1 MTKKA
6 IISVYNKDGILE
18 FAKELKNLG
27 YEIISTGGTMKY
39 LKENGVDVINIS
51 DVTNF
56 PEILDGR
63 VKTLHPNIHA
73 GILAIKDNREH
84 VKTLNEL
91 NISPID
97 MVVVNLYPFK
107 ETILKENV
115 AFEDVIENI
124 DIGGPTMLRAAA
136 KNFKYTTVIIDPA
149 DYGLVLKEIK
159 ENGDVSFDTR
169 FYLATKVFEYT
180 SYYDSMIFN
189 YFRFVRK
196 DNSFP
201 KQLTVPLEKAKQLRY
216 GENPHQQASFYKIT
230 LPFIEKSNIANAE
243 QLHGK
248 DLSYNNILDSDSAI
262 ELLKEF
268 DEPTCVAIK
277 HNNPCGVAS
286 GDNIFE
292 AYKKVYNSDPVSIFG
307 GIVAFNRK
315 VDRQTAEELKK
326 IFLEIVIAPDFDED
340 ALSLLSTKKDL
351 RILKL
356 LTLDKTDVYYDVKSV
371 NGGMLV
377 QEKDRKLL
385 NEDYQVVTER
395 RPTEKEIEDLIF
407 AWKVVKHVKSNAI
420 VIAKDKMT
428 LGIGMG
434 QTNRIWA
441 VEHAISRSRFDLNG
455 AVLASDA
462 FFPFSDSVEAAG
474 KAGITAIIQPGGSIR
489 DKESIDAAN
498 KYNIAMIFTGIRH
511 FRH

>member
-1 MTKKA
+1 MTRRA
-6 IISVYNKDGILE
+6 IISVYNKDGIVE
-18 FAKELKNLG
+18 FARALKDFG

-39 LKENGVDVINIS
+39 LRENGIEVINIS
-51 DVTNF
+51 DITNF

-73 GILAIKDNREH
+73 GILAIKDNQEH
-84 VKTLNEL
+84 VMTLNEL

-107 ETILKENV
+107 ETIFKENV
-115 AFEDVIENI
+115 TFDDVIENI

-136 KNFKYTTVIIDPA
+136 KNFRYTTVVIDPA
-149 DYGLVLKEIK
+149 DYGLVIEEMKEK
-159 ENGDVSFDTR
+159 GDVSFDTR

-180 SYYDSMIFN
+180 AYYDSMIFN
-189 YFRFVRK
+189 YFKYLRNDK
-196 DNSFP
+196 SFSNHF
-201 KQLTVPLEKAKQLRY
+201 TFPLEKIQELRY
-216 GENPHQQASFYKIT
+216 GENPHQQASFYRIV
-230 LPFIEKSNIANAE
+230 LPFIEKSNITNAQ

-248 DLSYNNILDSDSAI
+248 ELSFNNILDSDSAI

-277 HNNPCGVAS
+277 HNNPCAVAS
-286 GDNIFE
+286 SDNIFE
-292 AYKKVYNSDPVSIFG
+292 AFKKVNSSDPVSIFG

-326 IFLEIVIAPDFDED
+326 IFLEVVIAPDFDED
-340 ALSLLSTKKDL
+340 ALALLSSKKDF

-356 LTLDKTDVYYDVKSV
+356 PTLSKNDVYYDIKSV
-371 NGGMLV
+371 NGGVLV
-377 QEKDRKLL
+377 QERDRKLL

-395 RPTEKEIEDLIF
+395 KPEKKELEDLIF

-441 VEHAISRSRFDLNG
+441 VEHAIARSRFDLNG
-455 AVLASDA
+455 SVLASDA

-489 DKESIDAAN
+489 DKDSIDAAN

>member
-1 MTKKA
+1 MTKRA

-39 LKENGVDVINIS
+39 LQENGIEVTNIS
-51 DVTNF
+51 TITNF

-73 GILAIKDNREH
+73 GILAIKDNKEH
-84 VKTLNEL
+84 IETLKNL
-91 NISPID
+91 GILPID

-107 ETILKENV
+107 ETIYKDNV
-115 AFEDVIENI
+115 SFDEVIENI

-136 KNFKYTTVIIDPA
+136 KNFKFTTVLIDPE
-149 DYGLVLKEIK
+149 DYQKALDEIK
-159 ENGDVSFDTR
+159 QFGDVTYDTR
-169 FYLATKVFEYT
+169 FYLAFKVFEYT

-189 YFRFVRK
+189 YLK
-196 DNSFP
+196 CLKNDDSLP
-201 KQLTVPLEKAKQLRY
+201 KYLTFPLEKIQNLRY
-216 GENPHQQASFYKIT
+216 GENPHQRASFYALS
-230 LPFIEKSNIANAE
+230 LPYIEKSNIVNCE
-243 QLHGK
+243 KLHGK
-248 DLSYNNILDSDSAI
+248 ELSFNNILDADSAI

-286 GDNIFE
+286 AQNILE
-292 AYKKVYNSDPVSIFG
+292 AYKKVYECDPVSIFG
-307 GIVAFNRK
+307 GIVAFNK
-315 VDRQTAEELKK
+315 KIDKSVAEELKK
-326 IFLEIVIAPDFDED
+326 IFLEIVIALDFTED
-340 ALSLLSTKKDL
+340 ALEVLKSKKDL

-356 LTLDKTDVYYDVKSV
+356 KSLEKNNCYFDGKFV
-371 NGGMLV
+371 NGGVLV
-377 QEKDRKLL
+377 QEKDRVLL
-385 NEDYQVVTER
+385 NKSYEVVTEKK
-395 RPTEKEIEDLIF
+395 PSEEELEDLFF

-420 VIAKDKMT
+420 VIAKNKMT

-441 VEHAISRSRFDLNG
+441 VEHAITRSRFDLKE

-462 FFPFSDSVEAAG
+462 FFPFSDSVEAAA
-474 KAGITAIIQPGGSIR
+474 KAGISAIIQPGGSIR
-489 DKESIDAAN
+489 DKDSIDAAN
-498 KYNIAMIFTGIRH
+498 RYGISMIFTNIRH